1 VERLKFRACV
11 ADADSRETRIQTMRT
26 TTRQIQ
32 VEHITIESDAPYA
45 AVKDR
50 LEREVRQLDES
61 YRVLLRE
68 HRIDELRARLVEGAS
83 PHGLMIHYRAV
94 HGDWLALVGP
104 QRNGVVYHIGN
115 VLSATQMTQ
124 HDFGAGL
131 YAPLRLAVYETSVG
145 GTAFEYDQPS
155 TLLSQFH
162 DAQIDAVAKSL
173 DERLLA
179 LITAI
184 TSEVDSAAKA

>member
-1 VERLKFRACV
+1 
-11 ADADSRETRIQTMRT
+11 MRT
-26 TTRQIQ
+26 TKRQVQ

-45 AVKDR
+45 AVKNR
-50 LEREVRQLDES
+50 LEREVKQLDES

-68 HRIDELRARLVEGAS
+68 HKIDELRARLVEGAS

-94 HGDWLALVGP
+94 HGDWLALVGS

-115 VLSATQMTQ
+115 VMSATQMTQ
-124 HDFGAGL
+124 HAFGAGL
-131 YAPLRLAVYETSVG
+131 YAPLRLAVYETASG
-145 GTAFEYDQPS
+145 GTAFEYDRPT
-155 TLLSQFH
+155 TLLSQFQ

-184 TSEVDSAAKA
+184 TSEIGSVAKI